1 MYASYAFYEDEYFGS
16 ALTEQEFARA
26 SKRASAFID
35 YYTLGKAKSYPD
47 TDNAVAMCCCAL
59 AEQYQIIENAKAQSM
74 SGGEV
79 KSQTVGAW
87 SKTYASGTETAEAA
101 RKVLADIAME
111 YLAAT
116 GLLYRGGCRCVPS
129 CCHGL

>member
-26 SKRASAFID
+26 SKRASSFID
-35 YYTLGKAKSYPD
+35 YYTMGKAKGYPD
-47 TDNAVAMCCCAL
+47 TDGALAMCCCAL

-116 GLLYRGGCRCVPS
+116 GLLYRGGCRCVSS
-129 CCHGL
+129 CCDCL